1 MEKGGVPAAHESIEA
16 FPNSIDPESFILI
29 ETLHGHQP
37 IALDA
42 LTLLLQYRQNLF
54 FTLLIPTDLRPL
66 QINLTKINL

>member
-42 LTLLLQYRQNLF
+42 LSLSYSS
-54 FTLLIPTDLRPL
+54 IA
-66 QINLTKINL
+66 KICFLPS

>member
-1 MEKGGVPAAHESIEA
+1 MKKGGVPAAHESIEA

-42 LTLLLQYRQNLF
+42 LLSYSSIAF
-54 FTLLIPTDLRPL
+54 LIPTDLRPL
-66 QINLTKINL
+66 RYK